1 VSDLEPDADELAIPT
16 RLGTLHVR
24 RRGNGPLVVLWPS
37 LLMDGSLWDGVTAQL
52 SRRWTTLALDPPGHG
67 RSEPLRRSF
76 TLDECAGALL
86 DVLDH
91 AEVDR
96 AHVVG
101 NSWGG
106 MVGATFAARHGDRL
120 GAAVLMN
127 ATASAA
133 SRFQR
138 LEYGAMLTA
147 GRVLGGIRGPLT
159 RSVLKAFLGP
169 TSLRSRPHA
178 VAHVRATARAVD
190 LDSVAWAVRSVVPDR
205 PDQRSLLARIDRPVL
220 VVAGR
225 EDATFPVAET
235 RAMADAIPGAEWW
248 VVEDGAHLVAL
259 ELPDVVTPRIADFL
273 ARHD

>member
-1 VSDLEPDADELAIPT
+1 MTIVTPEASDCEDLPIPT

-24 RRGNGPLVVLWPS
+24 RRGDGPLVVLWPS
-37 LLMDGSLWDGVTAQL
+37 LLMDGTLWDGVTAQL

-76 TLDECAGALL
+76 TLDECAGVLL

-91 AEVDR
+91 AEVET

-127 ATASAA
+127 ATGSSAG
-133 SRFQR
+133 RLQR
-138 LEYGAMLTA
+138 LEFAAMLGM
-147 GRVLGGIRGPLT
+147 GRLLGGIRPPLT

-169 TSLRSRPHA
+169 TSLRERPE
-178 VAHVRATARAVD
+178 VVQHVREAAQRVD
-190 LDSVAWAVRSVVPDR
+190 LDSVAWAVR
-205 PDQRSLLARIDRPVL
+205 RSTGPCWWSRAVRTRRSRSPRRRRWLTRSRAPRCGSSRTAPTSSPWSSPRSSLPASPTSSPATTNRLPRR
-220 VVAGR
+220 GR
-225 EDATFPVAET
+225 
-235 RAMADAIPGAEWW
+235 
-248 VVEDGAHLVAL
+248 
-259 ELPDVVTPRIADFL
+259 
-273 ARHD
+273 

>member
-1 VSDLEPDADELAIPT
+1 METEELSIPT
-16 RLGTLHVR
+16 RLGTLHAR
-24 RRGNGPLVVLWPS
+24 LRGDGPLVVLWPS
-37 LLMDGSLWDGVTAQL
+37 LLMDGSLWDDMTTQL
-52 SRRWTTLALDPPGHG
+52 AKRWTTLALDPPGHG
-67 RSEPLRRSF
+67 RREPLRRSF

-91 AEVDR
+91 AEVAT
-96 AHVVG
+96 AHVIG

-127 ATASAA
+127 ATGSAA
-133 SRFQR
+133 GRRQR
-138 LEYGAMLTA
+138 LEFGAMLGL
-147 GRVLGGIRGPLT
+147 GRLLGGVRPPLT
-159 RSVLKAFLGP
+159 RSVLGAFLGP
-169 TSLRSRPHA
+169 TSLRERPA
-178 VAHVRATARAVD
+178 VVQHVRDSVQAVD
-190 LDSVAWAVRSVVPDR
+190 LDSVSFAVRSVVPDR
-205 PDQRSLLARIDRPVL
+205 PDQRLLLAQIDRPVL

-235 RAMADAIPGAEWW
+235 QAMADAIPDAEFW

-259 ELPDVVTPRIADFL
+259 EVPHVVTPRVVDFL

>member
-1 VSDLEPDADELAIPT
+1 MDTEELSIRT

-24 RRGNGPLVVLWPS
+24 GRGEGPLVVLWPS

-91 AEVDR
+91 AEVET

-127 ATASAA
+127 ATGSAA
-133 SRFQR
+133 GRRQR
-138 LEYGAMLTA
+138 LEFGAMLGL
-147 GRVLGGIRGPLT
+147 GRVLGGVKPPLT

-169 TSLRSRPHA
+169 TSLRERPD
-178 VAHVRATARAVD
+178 VVQHVRESARRVD
-190 LDSVAWAVRSVVPDR
+190 LDSVSWAVRSVVPDR
-205 PDQRSLLARIDRPVL
+205 PDQRPLLASIDRPVL
-220 VVAGR
+220 VVAGE

-235 RAMADAIPGAEWW
+235 KAMADAIPDAEWW
-248 VVEDGAHLVAL
+248 VVERGAHLVAL
-259 ELPDVVTPRIADFL
+259 ERPDVVTPRIADFL